1 MSTLNDLTNQLT
13 RIQQRIVAHPVFGRG
28 TGVPVDDPGY
38 AREADELERMS
49 AELNLVI
56 RNVSSHLHLL
66 SAKKRGLWSVPRD
79 RRYSAAASV
88 DQQQL
93 DSDRLLRTAT
103 DVRRLLDELMRRNG
117 RVSDGDIAD
126 KVGEFIKQWHE
137 THSHHGVHSEAPT
150 GAPSY
155 LPPGHFQ
162 ASPEAATIAV
172 YAALRAL
179 AYFLRKRSDRAA

>member
-28 TGVPVDDPGY
+28 TGLPVDNPGY
-38 AREADELERMS
+38 VREADELERMS
-49 AELNLVI
+49 AELDIVI
-56 RNVSSHLHLL
+56 RNTSSHLHLL
-66 SAKKRGLWSVPRD
+66 SANQQGLWNVPRE
-79 RRYSAAASV
+79 RRYSAAASIH
-88 DQQQL
+88 QQQL
-93 DSDRLLRTAT
+93 DADRLMRTAN
-103 DVRRLLDELMRRNG
+103 DVRKLLNDLMRRSG

-126 KVGEFIKQWHE
+126 KVGEFIKHWHE
-137 THSHHGVHSEAPT
+137 THSHQTGHSEPVPHAP
-150 GAPSY
+150 AY

-179 AYFLRKRSDRAA
+179 AYFLRKRKDRAA